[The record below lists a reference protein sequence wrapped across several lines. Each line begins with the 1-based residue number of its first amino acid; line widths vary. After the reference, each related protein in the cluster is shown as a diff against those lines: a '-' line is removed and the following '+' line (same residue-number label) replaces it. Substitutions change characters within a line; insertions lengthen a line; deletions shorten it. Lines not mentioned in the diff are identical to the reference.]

1 MVHGTTA
8 ARDQREGI
16 EESPAPESSGSCE
29 SPPPD
34 RPGSPAPIRAR
45 SVSNMN
51 AWTDMPAAA
60 QALDVSEAY
69 LSGCAQTLPVYDYA
83 TGGTHMSEIM
93 REESIPTYGTL
104 YLCDVPDVGPVSV
117 ILAGGVQLTLSDW
130 QGAQVMTAAQIADPP
145 NGRWVDGRGED
156 AIMLGGLPRVLR

>member
-1 MVHGTTA
+1 MTPIRTARLMRGLSQTDLA
-8 ARDQREGI
+8 ARMGI
-16 EESPAPESSGSCE
+16 SPQSLSQYESG
-29 SPPPD
+29 
-34 RPGSPAPIRAR
+34 AR
-45 SVSNMN
+45 SLG
-51 AWTDMPAAA
+51 AKLLPAAA

-130 QGAQVMTAAQIADPP
+130 QGEQVMTAAQIADPP

>member
-1 MVHGTTA
+1 MTPIRTARLMRGLSQTDLA
-8 ARDQREGI
+8 ARMGI
-16 EESPAPESSGSCE
+16 SPQSLSQYESG
-29 SPPPD
+29 
-34 RPGSPAPIRAR
+34 AR
-45 SVSNMN
+45 SLG
-51 AWTDMPAAA
+51 AKLLPAAA
-60 QALDVSEAY
+60 QALDLSEAY

-83 TGGTHMSEIM
+83 TGGTHVSEIM
-93 REESIPTYGTL
+93 REERIPAYGTL

>member
-1 MVHGTTA
+1 MTPIRTARLMRGLSQTDLA
-8 ARDQREGI
+8 ARMGI
-16 EESPAPESSGSCE
+16 SPQSLSQYESG
-29 SPPPD
+29 
-34 RPGSPAPIRAR
+34 AR
-45 SVSNMN
+45 SLG
-51 AWTDMPAAA
+51 AKLLPAAA

-69 LSGCAQTLPVYDYA
+69 LSGCAQKLPVYDYA

-130 QGAQVMTAAQIADPP
+130 QGAQVMTADEISDPP

>member
-1 MVHGTTA
+1 MT
-8 ARDQREGI
+8 
-16 EESPAPESSGSCE
+16 
-29 SPPPD
+29 
-34 RPGSPAPIRAR
+34 PIRTAR
-45 SVSNMN
+45 LMRGLSQ
-51 AWTDMPAAA
+51 TDLAAHMGISPQSLSQYESGARGLGSKLLPAAA
-60 QALDVSEAY
+60 HALDVSETY

-83 TGGTHMSEIM
+83 TGGTHMGEIM

-117 ILAGGVQLTLSDW
+117 ILSAGVQFTLSDW

-145 NGRWVDGRGED
+145 NGRWVDGRGRD

>member
-1 MVHGTTA
+1 MTPIRTARLMRGLSQTDLA
-8 ARDQREGI
+8 ARMGI
-16 EESPAPESSGSCE
+16 SPQSLSQYESG
-29 SPPPD
+29 
-34 RPGSPAPIRAR
+34 AR
-45 SVSNMN
+45 SLG
-51 AWTDMPAAA
+51 AKLLPAAA
-60 QALDVSEAY
+60 RALDVSEAY

-93 REESIPTYGTL
+93 REESIPTYGML

-145 NGRWVDGRGED
+145 SGRWVDGRGED

>member
-1 MVHGTTA
+1 MTPIRTARLMRGLSQTDLA
-8 ARDQREGI
+8 ARMGVSPQSLSQY
-16 EESPAPESSGSCE
+16 ESG
-29 SPPPD
+29 
-34 RPGSPAPIRAR
+34 AR
-45 SVSNMN
+45 SLG
-51 AWTDMPAAA
+51 AKLLPAAA

-83 TGGTHMSEIM
+83 TGGTHISEIM

-117 ILAGGVQLTLSDW
+117 ILSGGVQLTLSDW
-130 QGAQVMTAAQIADPP
+130 QGAQAMTAEQIADPP

>member
-1 MVHGTTA
+1 MTPIRTARLMRGLSQTDLA
-8 ARDQREGI
+8 ARMGI
-16 EESPAPESSGSCE
+16 SPQSLSQYESG
-29 SPPPD
+29 
-34 RPGSPAPIRAR
+34 AR
-45 SVSNMN
+45 SLGSKLL
-51 AWTDMPAAA
+51 PAAA

-83 TGGTHMSEIM
+83 TGGTHISEIM

>member
-1 MVHGTTA
+1 MTPIRTARLMRGLSQTDLA
-8 ARDQREGI
+8 ARMGI
-16 EESPAPESSGSCE
+16 SPQSLSQYESG
-29 SPPPD
+29 
-34 RPGSPAPIRAR
+34 AR
-45 SVSNMN
+45 SLG
-51 AWTDMPAAA
+51 AKLLPAAA